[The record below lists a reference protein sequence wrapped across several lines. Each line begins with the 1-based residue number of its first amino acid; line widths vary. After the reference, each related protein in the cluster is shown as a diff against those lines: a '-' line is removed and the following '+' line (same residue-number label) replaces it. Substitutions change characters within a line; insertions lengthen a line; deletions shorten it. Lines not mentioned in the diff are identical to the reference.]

1 MGSGTGL
8 WTRYSALDRKL
19 KSDKFHD
26 ECGVFGIASH
36 KEAARHAYLGLYA
49 LQHRGQESAGIVSTD
64 GSQTFNRKG
73 LGLVADVFTDEA
85 LASLKGTSAIGHV
98 RYSTTGSSFLANAQ
112 PIISESW
119 RGPIALA
126 HNGNLVNSPRLR
138 RQLESEGAIFQTT
151 SDTEVISHLLARSP
165 VENLDQALQEVLRQ
179 IQGAYS
185 MLLQTPGTL
194 YAIRDPYGV
203 RPLCLGR
210 LNGSYAVASE
220 TCAFDL
226 IGGEYIRDV
235 VPGEILKIKDR
246 QLESFFL
253 PPAPQPAHCIFE
265 HVYFARPDSK
275 VFDRS
280 VHLSRYEMGR
290 RLAREAP
297 VEADLV
303 VPVPDSGVTAALGY
317 AEKSGIPFQFGL
329 IRNHYVGR
337 TFIEPKQSI
346 RHFGVKIKLNPV
358 KELLQGKRVI
368 LIDDSIVRGTTS
380 RKIVEMVRS
389 AGALEVHI
397 RISSPPTVSPCYYGI
412 DTPTHEELIGA
423 NKTLEEIREFTEA
436 DTLAYL
442 SIKGMKEAV
451 SDQQDFCSACF
462 DLQYPIAISQETP
475 QKHLFERDGQ
485 GEEEESGARSQ
496 EKKLTG

>member
-1 MGSGTGL
+1 VHREL
-8 WTRYSALDRKL
+8 EN
-19 KSDKFHD
+19 DKFHD
-26 ECGVFGIASH
+26 ECGVFGIGSH

-49 LQHRGQESAGIVSTD
+49 LQHRGQESAGIISTD
-64 GSQTFNRKG
+64 GVQLFQQKG
-73 LGLVADVFTDEA
+73 LGYVADVFTDEA
-85 LASLKGTSAIGHV
+85 LASLPGTSAIGHV
-98 RYSTTGSSFLANAQ
+98 RYSTTGSSSLANAQ
-112 PIISESW
+112 PFVSKSW

-126 HNGNLVNSPRLR
+126 HNGNLVNSPRIR
-138 RQLESEGAIFQTT
+138 RQLELEGAIFQTT
-151 SDTEVISHLLARSP
+151 SDTEVVLHLLARSP
-165 VENLDQALQEVLRQ
+165 IPGLDQALQEVLRQ

-185 MLLQTPGTL
+185 MLLQTPNTL
-194 YAIRDPYGV
+194 YAIRDPHGV

-210 LNGSYAVASE
+210 LDDSYTVASE

-226 IGGEYIRDV
+226 IDGEYIRDV
-235 VPGEILKIKDR
+235 VPGEILKIQD
-246 QLESFFL
+246 QHLESFFL
-253 PPAPQPAHCIFE
+253 PPAPQKAHCIFE

-280 VHLSRYEMGR
+280 VHLSRYQMGR

-317 AEKSGIPFQFGL
+317 ADESGIPFQVGL

-358 KELLQGKRVI
+358 KELLQGKKVI

-389 AGALEVHI
+389 AGALEVHV
-397 RISSPPTVSPCYYGI
+397 RICSPPTISPCYYGI
-412 DTPTHEELIGA
+412 DTPTHEELIGN
-423 NKTLEEIREFTEA
+423 NKTLEEIRDFTKA

-442 SIKGMKEAV
+442 SLKGMKEAV

-475 QKHLFERDGQ
+475 QKYLFEQ
-485 GEEEESGARSQ
+485 IEEGEEEKKSEVRRQ
-496 EKKLTG
+496 ETEVN